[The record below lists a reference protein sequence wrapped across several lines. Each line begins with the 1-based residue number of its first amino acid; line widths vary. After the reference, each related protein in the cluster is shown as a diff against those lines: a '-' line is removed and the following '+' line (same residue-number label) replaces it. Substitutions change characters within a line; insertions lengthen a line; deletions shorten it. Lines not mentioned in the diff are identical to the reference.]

1 MTMRRRAIL
10 FSAALSAAAAFSP
23 AGAQTPAGKAKAG
36 GEIVI
41 GHVCG
46 YTGPARNDAAEMNAG
61 AEALIAAVNERG
73 GFNGRK
79 FRLLAVDDEFKPDNT
94 VKLIEEMKGKAIAL
108 LPITGSANGAALV
121 KANTL
126 AVPLVGTIPAPDVL
140 REWKNPNVFHIRASD
155 REQTERILD
164 QQLTIG
170 LTKIALLVPNNP
182 SGEQLTV
189 LTEAY
194 LAKRNLKLAANAV
207 YLLAGPKVD
216 LEPGLK
222 ALQGKDYQAVIVF
235 GPPPII
241 AAAIKAVK
249 TAGVTAQLY
258 ALSYA
263 DAQLIGKI
271 AGPQLAHGVAIAQVM
286 PNLNNKS
293 LGLVK
298 EFHENFAKY
307 VKVKVKADGIKGAP
321 TFFNIEGYISAKLI
335 VEAVRR
341 SKDASPEG
349 VRRGLEMMKE
359 YDLGGYIIDFSPTK
373 HWGSQFIEL
382 SLIGG
387 SGRLAY

>member
-1 MTMRRRAIL
+1 MTRRKFDLLLCAVL
-10 FSAALSAAAAFSP
+10 LASASP
-23 AGAQTPAGKAKAG
+23 ALAQAPAAKGKSAPA

-41 GHVCG
+41 GHVSG

-61 AEALIAAVNERG
+61 AQTLIDAVNERG

-79 FRLLAVDDEFKPDNT
+79 FRLLVADDEFKPDNT
-94 VKLIEEMKGKAIAL
+94 VKMVEEMKGKAIAL
-108 LPITGSANGAALV
+108 LPITGSANGAALA

-126 AVPLVGTIPAPDVL
+126 AIPLVGTIPAPDVM
-140 REWKNPNVFHIRASD
+140 RDWENPNVFHIRASD
-155 REQTERILD
+155 REQTERILE

-170 LTKIALLVPNNP
+170 LTNIALLVPNNP
-182 SGEQLTV
+182 SGEQLTK
-189 LTEAY
+189 LTEAF

-222 ALQGKDYQAVIVF
+222 ALTGKDYQAVIVF

-241 AAAIKAVK
+241 AAAIKGVK

-263 DAQLIGKI
+263 DTPLIVKV
-271 AGPQLAHGVAIAQVM
+271 AGAQLAHGVVIAQVM
-286 PNLNNKS
+286 PNLSNKS

-298 EFHENFAKY
+298 EFQSDWAKY
-307 VKVKVKADGIKGAP
+307 APSKTAP
-321 TFFNIEGYISAKLI
+321 TFFNIEGYLSAKLI

-349 VRRGLEMMKE
+349 VRRGLETMSK

-387 SGRLAY
+387 AGRLMY

>member
-1 MTMRRRAIL
+1 MFGKKRSFL
-10 FSAALSAAAAFSP
+10 FCSLLALAGSSFAQAPAAK
-23 AGAQTPAGKAKAG
+23 GKAAPAT

-41 GHVCG
+41 GHVSG
-46 YTGPARNDAAEMNAG
+46 YTGPASNDANQMGAG
-61 AEALIAAVNERG
+61 AQVLLEAVNERG

-79 FRLLAVDDEFKPDNT
+79 FKMLVVDDQFKPDNT
-94 VKLIEEMKGKAIAL
+94 VKMVEEMKGKAIAL

-126 AVPLVGTIPAPDVL
+126 GIPLVGTIPAPDIM
-140 REWKNPNVFHIRASD
+140 REWQNPNVFHIRASD
-155 REQTERILD
+155 REQTERILE

-170 LTKIALLVPNNP
+170 LKDIALLVPNNP
-182 SGEQLTV
+182 SGEQLTK

-194 LAKRNLKLAANAV
+194 LAKRNLRLAANAV

-222 ALQGKDYQAVIVF
+222 ALQGKNFQSVIVF

-241 AAAIKAVK
+241 AQAIKGVK

-263 DAQLIGKI
+263 DTPLIVKI
-271 AGPQLAHGVAIAQVM
+271 AGKELAHGVAIAQVM
-286 PNLNNKS
+286 PNIGNKS
-293 LGLVK
+293 LGIVK
-298 EFHENFAKY
+298 EFQDNWAKHA
-307 VKVKVKADGIKGAP
+307 KDKGAP

-349 VRRGLEMMKE
+349 VRRGLETMSR
-359 YDLGGYIIDFSPTK
+359 YDLGGYLIDFSPSK

-387 SGRLAY
+387 SGRLVY

>member
-1 MTMRRRAIL
+1 MFRKKHAFL
-10 FSAALSAAAAFSP
+10 FCSLLALAGSSLAQAPAAK
-23 AGAQTPAGKAKAG
+23 GKAAPAT

-41 GHVCG
+41 GHVSG
-46 YTGPARNDAAEMNAG
+46 YTGPASNDANQMGAG
-61 AEALIAAVNERG
+61 AQVLLDAVNERG

-79 FRLLAVDDEFKPDNT
+79 FKMLAVDDQFKPDNT
-94 VKLIEEMKGKAIAL
+94 VKMVEEMKGKAIAL

-126 AVPLVGTIPAPDVL
+126 GIPLVGTIPAPDIM
-140 REWKNPNVFHIRASD
+140 REWQNPNVFHIRASD
-155 REQTERILD
+155 REQTERILE

-170 LTKIALLVPNNP
+170 LKDIALLVPNNP
-182 SGEQLTV
+182 SGEQLTK

-194 LAKRNLKLAANAV
+194 LAKRNLKLAANAI

-222 ALQGKDYQAVIVF
+222 ALQGKNFQSVIGF

-241 AAAIKAVK
+241 AQAIKGVK

-263 DAQLIGKI
+263 DTPLIVKI
-271 AGPQLAHGVAIAQVM
+271 AGKELAHGVAIAQVM
-286 PNLNNKS
+286 PNIGNKS
-293 LGLVK
+293 LGIVK
-298 EFHENFAKY
+298 EFQDNWAKY
-307 VKVKVKADGIKGAP
+307 AKDKGAAS
-321 TFFNIEGYISAKLI
+321 FFNIEGYISAKLI

-349 VRRGLEMMKE
+349 VRRGLEMMSK
-359 YDLGGYIIDFSPTK
+359 YDLGGYLIDFSPTK

-387 SGRLAY
+387 SGRLVY